1 MLHTDFSSMR
11 LVQPVS
17 GTDLCDMTSASA
29 GRVPCHNISDEYRDC
44 ADQTGCG
51 TSHSAWGRSWD
62 VEACR
67 QIVYSTSTDNISDMF
82 PAREWGPAQ
91 LTQYCEQTWNITPQ
105 TAWFRPWLSL
115 TLCWHHFVWY
125 FPEVFLFV
133 CVFFWSKALV

>member
-1 MLHTDFSSMR
+1 MWCFCYQISSLRGADAIHYEVSAGILWDFA
-11 LVQPVS
+11 
-17 GTDLCDMTSASA
+17 TDMTSASA
-29 GRVPCHNISDEYRDC
+29 GRVPCHNVSDEYRDC

-91 LTQYCEQTWNITPQ
+91 LSQYCEQTWNITPQ
-105 TAWFRPWLSL
+105 TAWYRPWLSL
-115 TLCWHHFVWY
+115 ILG
-125 FPEVFLFV
+125 
-133 CVFFWSKALV
+133 